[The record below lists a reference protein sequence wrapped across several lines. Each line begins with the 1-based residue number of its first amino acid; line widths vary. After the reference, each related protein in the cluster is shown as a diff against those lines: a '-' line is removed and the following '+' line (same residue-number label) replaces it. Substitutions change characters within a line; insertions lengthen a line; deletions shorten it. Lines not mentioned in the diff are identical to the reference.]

1 MLLLLTPRVY
11 KLFFMKSIKIVFN
24 KLSILAFA
32 SCLFIFAGCSKGGDS
47 PTPPTTVVVAEADLV
62 FKVDIAGSEVNYT
75 TIYSVVGTTLLM
87 NTNITTTLPKDG
99 VTIDVTVK
107 KKLDNSVV
115 FSSNISSSAASNPV
129 TITGLTSGVLC
140 VATITVTSKSKAS
153 NTAFKTFELAS
164 K

>member
-1 MLLLLTPRVY
+1 
-11 KLFFMKSIKIVFN
+11 MKSKKIVFN

-47 PTPPTTVVVAEADLV
+47 PTPTPTPPTPPPVVVAESDIV
-62 FKVDIAGSEVNYT
+62 FKVDVAGAEVNYT
-75 TIYSVVGTTLLM
+75 TVYSVVGTTLLM
-87 NTNITTTLPKDG
+87 NTNITSTLPKDG

-115 FSSNISSSAASNPV
+115 FSSNISSSSASNPV

-140 VATITVTSKSKAS
+140 AATITVTSKSKAS